1 MKAAPKI
8 AFTSTSWD
16 YRQIS
21 RLWEL
26 LRLSDAVR
34 LIVTRGPLWLI
45 STGGTG
51 IDSDAGIKMA
61 LLTFFFAF
69 ICVGSSQVRKSMK
82 LKKNG
87 QA

>member
-61 LLTFFFAF
+61 LLTFFLFSFAL
-69 ICVGSSQVRKSMK
+69 VDPRSGK
-82 LKKNG
+82 L
-87 QA
+87 

>member
-1 MKAAPKI
+1 MATGMIMLMQAAPKI

-61 LLTFFFAF
+61 LLTFFLLSFAL
-69 ICVGSSQVRKSMK
+69 VVPRSGKV
-82 LKKNG
+82 
-87 QA
+87 